1 MRGGILGNRVKRVE
15 TFFDVLRTTQAHISR
30 TTRGLSF
37 VGPVDSRWVP
47 ARNADREIGRPIVPR
62 KPRVKPRKAR
72 EDVSGGLDHGFGHT
86 NPKRKRG
93 NRRNSLPRKASL
105 AFLEVALYVSANE
118 RFLGKDASSRSE
130 RPRNWHASTER
141 FDWRSPIETEF
152 SFRSVQLQNSCFGF
166 LRWHRGGRIRDQGLN
181 GSHTPS
187 SIALRASLAAP
198 FSPTVQRWKARTRRG
213 EDR

>member
-1 MRGGILGNRVKRVE
+1 MTEVNRRKLTGMHVRKTVDERE
-15 TFFDVLRTTQAHISR
+15 PLPCQGRSRPLCTAHSQNSR
-30 TTRGLSF
+30 SECESWSML
-37 VGPVDSRWVP
+37 
-47 ARNADREIGRPIVPR
+47 DRS
-62 KPRVKPRKAR
+62 AR
-72 EDVSGGLDHGFGHT
+72 EDGVCGPLST
-86 NPKRKRG
+86 
-93 NRRNSLPRKASL
+93 SL
-105 AFLEVALYVSANE
+105 ALFEVTLYVAVRSANE